1 MFIPFPLDFSDV
13 LRSSLFFLLIVYSHE
28 SSFNYQPRK
37 PHYGMSRKSP
47 SIYNPSIKV
56 ENRPPDLLEPSQ
68 ITVHRMTGIRVTET
82 SYLGY
87 GGFNVVLGTT

>member
-1 MFIPFPLDFSDV
+1 
-13 LRSSLFFLLIVYSHE
+13 
-28 SSFNYQPRK
+28 
-37 PHYGMSRKSP
+37 MSRKSP

-68 ITVHRMTGIRVTET
+68 TTVHRMTGIRVTET